1 MEQPQVQVQGQVQG
15 RQVYWT
21 YRGPIYLPLCVPTA
35 TPGIEFLLF
44 LFRLLTGRVP
54 VQFGCTHWVLSAPG
68 ATLPV
73 ADGAAEAAIS
83 DLSTPRQDYH
93 RFDPAQ
99 QPRVGWLPFNAMT
112 SLWFRLLGYVQ
123 GGRLPAP
130 AEGAPAEGAPP
141 AVLQVTHMVLPTMLD
156 AYAAAGADPAAGA
169 GPAPAGRP
177 GFAIKYPPVL
187 PVAPTPDEAMLWNRI
202 CHLRT
207 FHVRDANG
215 QSFWVTAENLDAFT
229 GILRDNNFSFEEG
242 GNVYVNMYDSNG
254 VLTRRLVREVW

>member
-1 MEQPQVQVQGQVQG
+1 MDQPQD
-15 RQVYWT
+15 RDFLT
-21 YRGPIYLPLCVPTA
+21 YRGPIYLPLRVPFA

-44 LFRLLTGRVP
+44 LHRLLTGLMP
-54 VQFGCTHWVLSAPG
+54 VHFDRTHLFLSAPG

-83 DLSTPRQDYH
+83 DLSTSHQDYH

-99 QPRVGWLPFNAMT
+99 QPRVGWLPFNAKT
-112 SLWFRLLGYVQ
+112 WRWCKLLGYVQ
-123 GGRLPAP
+123 GGLLP
-130 AEGAPAEGAPP
+130 APAEGAPP
-141 AVLQVTHMVLPTMLD
+141 AVLPVGAPLAELLVTHMVLPTMLD

-187 PVAPTPDEAMLWNRI
+187 PVAPTPDEAMLWNRV

-207 FHVRDANG
+207 SQVRDANG
-215 QSFWVTAENLDAFT
+215 KSFWVTAETLDAFT
-229 GILRDNNFSFEEG
+229 RTLRDNNFSFVEDE
-242 GNVYVNMYDSNG
+242 NEYVNMYDSNS
-254 VLTRRLVREVW
+254 VLTRRLVREAW